1 MRKIKNRVFFYNA
14 IFALSA
20 IDRDQEN
27 YLMASLCTIEIKNNE
42 AFLFLLNRYTFS
54 LCMFVFITFSS

>member
-27 YLMASLCTIEIKNNE
+27 YLMASLFTIEIKKRGFFIFAE
-42 AFLFLLNRYTFS
+42 SIHFFS
-54 LCMFVFITFSS
+54 VYVRVYYIF